1 MHKHGTTD
9 LTQGPI
15 TKNLL
20 IYFLPIAAGNIFHQF
35 YNMVDTIVVG
45 KFVGTDAIAAVG
57 GSASS
62 IVNILAFL
70 MIALLSGASVVI
82 AQLYGAGDEEGVSR
96 ASHTAT
102 AFTLILSAAITV
114 LMELIAPWM
123 LHMMK
128 TPDEIYSDSLD
139 YVRIFLFGTVFVLI
153 YNMGAGVL
161 RAVGDSRRPFI
172 YLIISCV
179 VNIVLD
185 LVFVAVL
192 GWAVKGV
199 AYATVIS
206 QFISAVLVAER
217 LLCTDECYRVSLKK
231 LKLHHNMLRRI
242 LRVGV
247 PAMLQSAMYNV
258 ANLLIQVGVNSLG
271 TAVIAGWTLIGKID
285 GFFFS
290 MTNAAGTAVAT
301 FIGQNYG
308 AGNFDRIKKSVRNSL
323 FIFTGL
329 TIAMN
334 LAVYLIGPQ
343 IFSLFAD
350 DPEIIALS
358 WKIEMYF
365 LPFYWLWALVEI
377 YSSSLRG
384 VNDVI
389 VPVIICAVC
398 VAVYRIVWLYTVF
411 VWYHDVRTIAMCFPI
426 SWALAVI
433 PMAIRY
439 YRGHWM
445 PKEQ

>member
-1 MHKHGTTD
+1 MHKRGSTD

-45 KFVGTDAIAAVG
+45 KFVGTHAIAAVG

-70 MIALLSGASVVI
+70 MISLLSGSSVVI
-82 AQLYGAGDEEGVSR
+82 AQLYGAGDDEGVSR
-96 ASHTAT
+96 AAHTAT
-102 AFTLILSAAITV
+102 AFTLILGAVLTV
-114 LMELIAPWM
+114 VTQIAAPWI
-123 LHMMK
+123 LTAMK
-128 TPDEIYSDSLD
+128 TPAEIYADSLA
-139 YVRIFLFGTVFVLI
+139 YVRIFLFGTIFVLI

-161 RAVGDSRRPFI
+161 RAVGDSRRPFN

-185 LVFVAVL
+185 ILFVAVL
-192 GWAVKGV
+192 GLAVKGV

-206 QFISAVLVAER
+206 QLISAVLVGER
-217 LLCTDECYRVSLKK
+217 LFRSDEAYRISLKK
-231 LKLHHNMLRRI
+231 LKLHHNMLLRI

-271 TAVIAGWTLIGKID
+271 TSVIAGWTLIGKID

-308 AGNFDRIKKSVRNSL
+308 AGRFDRIKRSVRNSL
-323 FIFTGL
+323 FIFTGM
-329 TIAMN
+329 TIAFN
-334 LAVYLIGPQ
+334 LLVYMIGPQ
-343 IFSLFAD
+343 IFSLFDD

-358 WKIEMYF
+358 WKMLMYL
-365 LPFYWLWALVEI
+365 LPYYGIWALVEI
-377 YSSSLRG
+377 YSSALRG

-389 VPVIICAVC
+389 VPVLICAVC
-398 VAVYRIVWLYTVF
+398 VAVYRITWLYTVF
-411 VWYHDVRTIAMCFPI
+411 AWDPDIRILAMCFPI
-426 SWALAVI
+426 SWTLAAV

-439 YRGHWM
+439 YRGRWR
-445 PKEQ
+445 PKQL